1 MIYKESAHDD
11 WFWKLNI
18 FIFNEIR
25 RSSLAIVI
33 MDRGRCE
40 VSNFRESIP
49 IVIVYKRAIK
59 SWIVVLILGI
69 NPYFVPLLW
78 IQN

>member
-1 MIYKESAHDD
+1 MIYKECAHGD
-11 WFWKLNI
+11 WFWRLNI

-25 RSSLAIVI
+25 HSSLAIVI
-33 MDRGRCE
+33 MEGGRCE
-40 VSNFRESIP
+40 VSYFRESVP

-59 SWIVVLILGI
+59 SWIVVLILVI